1 LLTNLL
7 AIAIFDLYTF
17 MKSYFK
23 FVWPVYGM
31 MLAVV
36 LLLVGCSAPAP
47 LEATPTEEPLPSPT
61 HETPV
66 LPTQTVGISPT
77 SQLDAYPPP
86 LDDSPYPA
94 PQQIASPTPEVQELD
109 SQTDP
114 YPPPDGS
121 NTDTGSPYPPPGPEE
136 ALPTAETAYPE
147 PPLTPPAAPTLAAPP
162 SFLPT
167 PTVPLGTPGPTPT
180 ERVVLPAMPPP
191 SPGSQTVTIWHSW
204 NIAQAQVLEEVLA
217 AYQRLFPDTYFD
229 VLYVPHDDL
238 LHTFHS
244 AAYRGAGPSLL
255 LAPAEWGPELYDGG
269 MVASVNDLAIPAF
282 LDRINPAA
290 LEGARYRGNLI
301 SLPHSI
307 RDGVVMYRNRQII
320 PRAPATFNDLVSAA
334 KTATRG
340 GRVGAYLE
348 RGFYYSAGHLMGIGG
363 RLMDENGN
371 PSFNNQKGTDWLN
384 LLVEF
389 EQAGAVSFNTNRDLD
404 LFKAG
409 RVGIIIDGTWNRD
422 ALVNAIGEENLYIDP
437 WPTYKDGHLSGF
449 IQTDNIYLA
458 SRAAGNERYAALQ
471 FIGFMLAPE
480 VQAVLT
486 RANHIPALKEV
497 EVETEWM
504 KQAMVAFAGGTPYP
518 THPNS
523 RLYWDAMETS
533 MGYVFNKTALAE
545 PALVQ
550 ARDSITAR
558 IRENQTR
565 P

>member
-1 LLTNLL
+1 
-7 AIAIFDLYTF
+7 
-17 MKSYFK
+17 
-23 FVWPVYGM
+23 
-31 MLAVV
+31 
-36 LLLVGCSAPAP
+36 
-47 LEATPTEEPLPSPT
+47 
-61 HETPV
+61 
-66 LPTQTVGISPT
+66 
-77 SQLDAYPPP
+77 
-86 LDDSPYPA
+86 
-94 PQQIASPTPEVQELD
+94 
-109 SQTDP
+109 
-114 YPPPDGS
+114 
-121 NTDTGSPYPPPGPEE
+121 
-136 ALPTAETAYPE
+136 
-147 PPLTPPAAPTLAAPP
+147 
-162 SFLPT
+162 
-167 PTVPLGTPGPTPT
+167 
-180 ERVVLPAMPPP
+180 VLPALPPP
-191 SPGSQTVTIWHSW
+191 SPGSQTVTVWHSW

-229 VLYVPHDDL
+229 VLYLPYDDL
-238 LHTFHS
+238 LPTFQA

-255 LAPAEWGPELYDGG
+255 LAPAEWGPELYDKG
-269 MVASVNDLAIPAF
+269 MVATVNDLAIPAF

-290 LEGARYRGNLI
+290 LEGARYGGNLI

-363 RLMDENGN
+363 RLMDESGN
-371 PSFNNQKGTDWLN
+371 PAFNNQQGIDWLN

-389 EQAGAVSFNTNRDLD
+389 EQAGAVSLNTNRDLD

-422 ALVNAIGEENLYIDP
+422 ALVSAIGEENLYIDP

-449 IQTDNIYLA
+449 ILTDNIYLT

-486 RANHIPALKEV
+486 RADHIPALKEV

-518 THPNS
+518 THPNT
-523 RLYWDAMETS
+523 RLYWDALETS

-550 ARDSITAR
+550 ASDSIAAR

>member
-1 LLTNLL
+1 MLMN
-7 AIAIFDLYTF
+7 
-17 MKSYFK
+17 SYCLFLR
-23 FVWPVYGM
+23 PVYGM

-36 LLLVGCSAPAP
+36 LLLVSCGAPAS
-47 LEATPTEEPLPSPT
+47 LEATPAEEPLPSPT
-61 HETPV
+61 LETPI
-66 LPTQTVGISPT
+66 LPTPTVGSSPT
-77 SQLDAYPPP
+77 SQIDAYPAPGE
-86 LDDSPYPA
+86 DNPYPA

-109 SQTDP
+109 FQQDP

-121 NTDTGSPYPPPGPEE
+121 QTDPGTQPYPPPGFDA
-136 ALPTAETAYPE
+136 ALPTPQTAYPE
-147 PPLTPPAAPTLAAPP
+147 PQQLTSPAAPTMPAPP
-162 SFLPT
+162 AFLPT
-167 PTVPLGTPGPTPT
+167 PTGPLVTPGPTPT
-180 ERVVLPAMPPP
+180 ERVVLPALPPP
-191 SPGSQTVTIWHSW
+191 SPGSQTVTVWHSW

-229 VLYVPHDDL
+229 VLYVPYDDL
-238 LHTFHS
+238 LPTFQA

-255 LAPAEWGPELYDGG
+255 LAPAEWGPELYDKG
-269 MVASVNDLAIPAF
+269 MVATVNDLAIPAF

-290 LEGARYRGNLI
+290 LEGAHYGGNLI

-363 RLMDENGN
+363 RLMDESGN
-371 PSFNNQKGTDWLN
+371 PAFNNQQGIDWLN

-389 EQAGAVSFNTNRDLD
+389 EQAGAVSLNTNRDLD

-422 ALVNAIGEENLYIDP
+422 ALVSAIGEENLYIDP

-449 IQTDNIYLA
+449 ILTDNIYLT
-458 SRAAGNERYAALQ
+458 SRAAGNERFAALQ

-480 VQAVLT
+480 VQVVLT
-486 RANHIPALKEV
+486 RADHIPALKEV

-518 THPNS
+518 THPNT
-523 RLYWDAMETS
+523 RLYWDALETS

-550 ARDSITAR
+550 ASDSIAAR

>member
-1 LLTNLL
+1 MLMN
-7 AIAIFDLYTF
+7 
-17 MKSYFK
+17 SYCLFLR
-23 FVWPVYGM
+23 PVYGM

-36 LLLVGCSAPAP
+36 LLLVSCGAPAS
-47 LEATPTEEPLPSPT
+47 LEATPAEEPLPSPT
-61 HETPV
+61 LETPI
-66 LPTQTVGISPT
+66 LPTPTVGSSPT
-77 SQLDAYPPP
+77 SQIDAYPAPGE
-86 LDDSPYPA
+86 DNPYPA

-109 SQTDP
+109 FQQDP

-121 NTDTGSPYPPPGPEE
+121 QTDPGTQPYPPPGFDA
-136 ALPTAETAYPE
+136 ALPTPQTAYPE
-147 PPLTPPAAPTLAAPP
+147 PQQLTSPAAPTMPAPP
-162 SFLPT
+162 AFLPT
-167 PTVPLGTPGPTPT
+167 PTGPLVTPGPTPT
-180 ERVVLPAMPPP
+180 ERVVLPALPPP
-191 SPGSQTVTIWHSW
+191 SPGSQTVTVWHSW

-229 VLYVPHDDL
+229 VLYVPYDDL
-238 LHTFHS
+238 LPTFQA

-255 LAPAEWGPELYDGG
+255 LAPAEWGPELYDKG
-269 MVASVNDLAIPAF
+269 MVATVNDLAIPAF

-290 LEGARYRGNLI
+290 LEGARYDGNLI

-363 RLMDENGN
+363 RLMDESGN
-371 PSFNNQKGTDWLN
+371 PAFNNQQGIDWLN

-389 EQAGAVSFNTNRDLD
+389 EQAGAVSLNTNRDLD

-422 ALVNAIGEENLYIDP
+422 ALVSAIGEENLYIDP

-449 IQTDNIYLA
+449 ILTDNIYLT
-458 SRAAGNERYAALQ
+458 SRAAGNERFAALQ

-486 RANHIPALKEV
+486 RADHIPALKEV

-518 THPNS
+518 THPNT
-523 RLYWDAMETS
+523 RLYWDALETS

-550 ARDSITAR
+550 ASDSIAAR

>member
-1 LLTNLL
+1 ML
-7 AIAIFDLYTF
+7 
-17 MKSYFK
+17 MKIYYQ
-23 FVWPVYGM
+23 FVNPVYGM
-31 MLAVV
+31 MLAAV

-47 LEATPTEEPLPSPT
+47 LEATPTEESLPSPT
-61 HETPV
+61 LETPV
-66 LPTQTVGISPT
+66 LPTPTVESSPT
-77 SQLDAYPPP
+77 FQHEAYPPP
-86 LDDSPYPA
+86 IEDNPYPA
-94 PQQIASPTPEVQELD
+94 PQPIASPTPDAQELD
-109 SQTDP
+109 SQMDP
-114 YPPPDGS
+114 YPPPPDGS
-121 NTDTGSPYPPPGPEE
+121 QTDLDSLPYPPPGSEE
-136 ALPTAETAYPE
+136 ALPTGQTAYPE
-147 PPLTPPAAPTLAAPP
+147 PQQLTPPAAPTLAVSP

-167 PTVPLGTPGPTPT
+167 PAGPQVTPGPTPT

-191 SPGSQTVTIWHSW
+191 SPGSQTVTVWHSW

-238 LHTFHS
+238 LLTFQA

-255 LAPAEWGPELYDGG
+255 MAPAEWGPELYDGG
-269 MVASVNDLAIPAF
+269 MVASVNDLAISAF

-290 LEGARYRGNLI
+290 LDSARYRGDLI

-307 RDGVVMYRNRQII
+307 REGVVMYRNREII
-320 PRAPATFNDLVSAA
+320 PRAPATFDDLVSAA

-371 PSFNNQKGTDWLN
+371 PAFNNQKGTEWLN

-389 EQAGAVSFNTNRDLD
+389 ERAGAVSFNTNRDLD

-458 SRAAGNERYAALQ
+458 SRAAGDERYAALQ

-486 RANHIPALKEV
+486 RADHVPALKEV

-518 THPNS
+518 IHPNTS
-523 RLYWDAMETS
+523 LYWDAMETS
-533 MGYVFNKTALAE
+533 MGYVFNKTAPAE

-550 ARDSITAR
+550 ASDSITAQ
-558 IRENQTR
+558 IREIQTR

>member
-1 LLTNLL
+1 ML
-7 AIAIFDLYTF
+7 
-17 MKSYFK
+17 MKSYYQ
-23 FVWPVYGM
+23 FVKPVYGM
-31 MLAVV
+31 MLAAV
-36 LLLVGCSAPAP
+36 LLLVGCSAPAS

-61 HETPV
+61 LETPV
-66 LPTQTVGISPT
+66 LPAPTVESSPT
-77 SQLDAYPPP
+77 FQLEAYPPP
-86 LDDSPYPA
+86 IEDNPYPA
-94 PQQIASPTPEVQELD
+94 PQPIASPTPDAQELD

-114 YPPPDGS
+114 YPPPPDGS
-121 NTDTGSPYPPPGPEE
+121 QTDLDSPPYPPPGSEE
-136 ALPTAETAYPE
+136 ALPTGQSAYPE
-147 PPLTPPAAPTLAAPP
+147 PQQLTPPAAPTLAVSP
-162 SFLPT
+162 SFLPR
-167 PTVPLGTPGPTPT
+167 PAGPQVTPGPTPT

-191 SPGSQTVTIWHSW
+191 SPGSLTVTVWHSW

-238 LHTFHS
+238 LPTFQA
-244 AAYRGAGPSLL
+244 AAYRGTGPSLL
-255 LAPAEWGPELYDGG
+255 MAPAEWGPELYDDG

-290 LEGARYRGNLI
+290 LDGARYRGNLI

-307 RDGVVMYRNRQII
+307 REGVVMYRNRQII
-320 PRAPATFNDLVSAA
+320 PRAPATFDDLVSTA

-371 PSFNNQKGTDWLN
+371 PAFNNQKGTEWLN

-389 EQAGAVSFNTNRDLD
+389 ERAGAVSFNTNRDLD

-409 RVGIIIDGTWNRD
+409 RVGLIIDGTWNRD

-458 SRAAGNERYAALQ
+458 SRAAGDERYAALQ

-486 RANHIPALKEV
+486 RADHVPALKEV

-504 KQAMVAFAGGTPYP
+504 KQAMVAFAGGSPYP
-518 THPNS
+518 IHPNTS
-523 RLYWDAMETS
+523 LYWDAMETS
-533 MGYVFNKTALAE
+533 MGYVFNKTAPAE

-550 ARDSITAR
+550 ASDSITAQ
-558 IRENQTR
+558 IREIQTT